1 MENSHFTQERRCKK
15 RGPPKQQFHLKSF
28 STHRTIRRRGTRTA
42 RSTLHT
48 LTHHYS
54 QSVNSHTYKVTR
66 IHLTKSTHPHGSAT
80 HPAQL
85 RSNMAAMPYPDKCV
99 PRRIARLSLHTFPI
113 FPARLLF
120 STGSVA
126 SLPRCF
132 FSFPFFLAGYAGV
145 VREGRSQICAEHG
158 SCGRSSPALTP
169 SSPPPAHRTTHTT
182 HTPPPTTLDRDAG
195 STPPSR
201 PPRCQPRRRSSRTR
215 PDCCCT
221 R

>member
-15 RGPPKQQFHLKSF
+15 RGPPKKQFHPTPRHAH
-28 STHRTIRRRGTRTA
+28 STEHA
-42 RSTLHT
+42 AHT
-48 LTHHYS
+48 HTSLFAVCELTHI
-54 QSVNSHTYKVTR
+54 QS
-66 IHLTKSTHPHGSAT
+66 HLTKSTHPHGSAT

-132 FSFPFFLAGYAGV
+132 CSFPLFLAGYAGV
-145 VREGRSQICAEHG
+145 VRQGRSQICAELG
-158 SCGRSSPALTP
+158 SCGRSSPALAA
-169 SSPPPAHRTTHTT
+169 SSPPRAHRTTHTT

-215 PDCCCT
+215 PACCYT